1 MPMMYLPD
9 CIKAT
14 ILCLE
19 APSRTFTDEIR
30 SATNA
35 DTQPSLLLLFSFN
48 VVLFLSQ
55 RTYNVQAVSFTP
67 GELVAEM
74 KKYFPNMEVTYEPDE
89 RQAIGM

>member
-1 MPMMYLPD
+1 M
-9 CIKAT
+9 K
-14 ILCLE
+14 
-19 APSRTFTDEIR
+19 SG
-30 SATNA
+30 
-35 DTQPSLLLLFSFN
+35 QLLMLTHNHHSYFN
-48 VVLFLSQ
+48 VVLFLSH

>member
-19 APSRTFTDEIR
+19 APSSTFTDEIR
-30 SATNA
+30 SAKGHV
-35 DTQPSLLLLFSFN
+35 QPSIFLSFSFN
-48 VVLFLSQ
+48 VVLFLCQ

-89 RQAIGM
+89 RQAIGV